1 MDQIH
6 TEREQRFID
15 LAAGLAD
22 DFAKRA
28 AQHDEDESFP
38 FENYEQMR
46 ECGYTNLTI
55 PEEFGGLG
63 ASLLERV
70 KAQERLA
77 QGDGATALA
86 INMHF
91 NVLGLLVDL
100 HERAGRR
107 AARPR
112 DEQRRRDE
120 LPRVVVETANIT
132 EKLEMI
138 GRERLICGGSGSEPD
153 NAVINLR
160 PRTEA
165 RRVDGGFL
173 VNGRKIFG
181 TQSIRLDYF
190 FAEATWSDAP
200 ERPTIITFFVEPKN
214 TPGLIFK
221 DDWHTMGMRSTASC
235 GSELKDAFVP
245 DSAIMLRRA
254 VSNSAMITRVFAKAP
269 FAIGAPYI
277 GIAVAARDFVVDFM
291 RERPRYP
298 LKKPMSH
305 LPAVF
310 NKVGEMD
317 MLIEGARAAMWKA
330 GADVEHDEP
339 ANWSRKAIAACM
351 IARENSVRVV
361 DLALRAVGG
370 SSYFRRFPL
379 ERLYRDVRAGI
390 YHPFDSDESIEFLGR
405 SAFGLPMGDPDDYV
419 KA

>member
-1 MDQIH
+1 MNQIH
-6 TEREQRFID
+6 AEREQRFIA

-46 ECGYTNLTI
+46 ECGYTNLII

-63 ASLLERV
+63 ASLLERI

-91 NVLGLLVDL
+91 NVLGLLIDL
-100 HERAGRR
+100 HQRAN
-107 AARPR
+107 RPR
-112 DEQRRRDE
+112 TAKARDETPRREE
-120 LPRVVVETANIT
+120 LPRVVVDAANIAQ
-132 EKLEMI
+132 KLERI

-190 FAEATWSDAP
+190 FAEATWPDAP

-221 DDWHTMGMRSTASC
+221 DDWHTMGMRATASC

-245 DSAIMLRRA
+245 DSAVILRRA

-269 FAIGAPYI
+269 FSIGAPYI

-291 RERPRYP
+291 RDRPRYP

-310 NKVGEMD
+310 NKVGEME
-317 MLIEGARAAMWKA
+317 MLIEGARAVMWKA
-330 GADVEHDEP
+330 AADVEHDEP

-370 SSYFRRFPL
+370 SSYFKRLPL
-379 ERLYRDVRAGI
+379 ERFYRDVRAGL

-405 SAFGLPMGDPDDYV
+405 SAFGLPMGDPDDYI
-419 KA
+419 

>member
-1 MDQIH
+1 MNQLH
-6 TEREQRFID
+6 TEREQRFIE

-22 DFAKRA
+22 DFARRA

-46 ECGYTNLTI
+46 ECGYTNLII

-91 NVLGLLVDL
+91 NVLGLLIDL
-100 HERAGRR
+100 QRR
-107 AARPR
+107 PSRPRTMRPR
-112 DEQRRRDE
+112 DEPRRDE
-120 LPRVVVETANIT
+120 LPRVLVETANIT
-132 EKLEMI
+132 EKLERI

-190 FAEATWSDAP
+190 FAEATWPDAP

-221 DDWHTMGMRSTASC
+221 DDWHTMGMRATASC

-245 DSAIMLRRA
+245 DSAIILRRA

-269 FAIGAPYI
+269 FSIGAPYI

-291 RERPRYP
+291 RDRPRYP

-330 GADVEHDEP
+330 AADLEHDE
-339 ANWSRKAIAACM
+339 AGNWSRKAIAACM

-370 SSYFRRFPL
+370 SSYFKRLPL
-379 ERLYRDVRAGI
+379 ERFYRDVRAGL
-390 YHPFDSDESIEFLGR
+390 YHPFDSDESIEFLGK
-405 SAFGLPMGDPDDYV
+405 SAFGLPMGDPDDFV
-419 KA
+419 

>member
-1 MDQIH
+1 MNQIH
-6 TEREQRFID
+6 AEREQRFIA

-38 FENYEQMR
+38 FENYERMR
-46 ECGYTNLTI
+46 ESGYSNLII

-70 KAQERLA
+70 NAQERLA

-107 AARPR
+107 AARP
-112 DEQRRRDE
+112 RDE

-221 DDWHTMGMRSTASC
+221 DDWHTMGMRATASR
-235 GSELKDAFVP
+235 GSELKDAFIP
-245 DSAIMLRRA
+245 DSAVVLRRA
-254 VSNSAMITRVFAKAP
+254 VSNSAMVTRVFAKAP
-269 FAIGAPYI
+269 FSIGAPYI
-277 GIAVAARDFVVDFM
+277 GIAAAARDFVVEFM
-291 RERPRYP
+291 RDRPRYP

-317 MLIEGARAAMWKA
+317 MLIEGARAVMWKA
-330 GADVEHDEP
+330 AADVEHDEP

-405 SAFGLPMGDPDDYV
+405 SAFGLT
-419 KA
+419 